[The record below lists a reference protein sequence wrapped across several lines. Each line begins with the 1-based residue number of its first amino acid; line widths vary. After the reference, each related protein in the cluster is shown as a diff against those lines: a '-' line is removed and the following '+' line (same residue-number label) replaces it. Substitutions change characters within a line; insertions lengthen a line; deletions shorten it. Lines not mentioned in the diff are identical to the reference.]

1 MRTAT
6 IVLVAYSLCVIV
18 ASVWRFMPGFT
29 HDAIPA
35 LGALT
40 AAYLGHTTRPYR
52 VPATAG
58 AVVLGY
64 LQDVISGTPPGMSS
78 LVLAMTADIARA
90 TQQRI
95 FVRGTAMTIGYS
107 AFIAAFASLAK
118 IVVSVGFGIP
128 RPPVG
133 LELQQMAL
141 IALATALVGPVVW
154 RLFRRIDAA
163 YARTHREREAALEGL
178 TP

>member
-6 IVLVAYSLCVIV
+6 IVLVAYVLCVIV
-18 ASVWRFMPGFT
+18 ATVWRYMPGLV

-40 AAYLGHTTRPYR
+40 AAYLGHTTRPHR

-58 AVVLGY
+58 AIVLGY

-78 LVLAMTADIARA
+78 LALAMTAEAART

-107 AFIAAFASLAK
+107 AFIALFASLAR
-118 IVVSVGFGIP
+118 ILVSLFFGIP

-133 LELQQMAL
+133 LEMQQIAL
-141 IALATALVGPVVW
+141 IAFATALVGPIVW

-163 YARTHREREAALEGL
+163 YARTHRERDAALEGL

>member
-6 IVLVAYSLCVIV
+6 IVLVAYAMCVVV
-18 ASVWRFMPGFT
+18 ASVWRFMPGFV
-29 HDAIPA
+29 HDAVPA
-35 LGALT
+35 IGALT

-52 VPATAG
+52 APATAG
-58 AVVLGY
+58 AVVIGY
-64 LQDVISGTPPGMSS
+64 LIDVISGTPVGMSS
-78 LVLAMTADIARA
+78 LVLAITADIARS

-95 FVRGTAMTIGYS
+95 FVRGAAMTIGYS
-107 AFIAAFASLAK
+107 AFIAVFTGLAK
-118 IVVSVGFGIP
+118 ILVSVLFGIP
-128 RPPVG
+128 RPPVS
-133 LELQQMAL
+133 LEFQQMAL
-141 IALATALVGPVVW
+141 VALATALSGPIVW